1 MSQDKA
7 NKVVLWFEEITKDDL
22 PLAGGKGANLGELV
36 HAGIPVPPGFVVS
49 ASAYRRF
56 IKETGLLEKIN
67 KILENVDV
75 SDVKQL
81 EKVSEEIKK
90 MIVETP
96 MPKDIEEEIRKAYRE
111 LAKRV
116 GVKPEELRVAV
127 RSSATAEDLPDA
139 SFAGQQDTYLNVI
152 GEDSVVEHVKKCW
165 ASLFNARAIAYRISK
180 GIPHENVAMATVV
193 QKMVN
198 ADKAGVMFTLD
209 VRNGDRNK
217 ITIESSWGLG
227 EAVVGGKVTPDTF
240 IVDKNVVKELMDK
253 DPTEVSEE
261 DLKRMILEKHI
272 AKKEIAIVFDP
283 KKGGTVEVK
292 LPPEKAEAPS
302 LSDREVFALA
312 KMGVKVE
319 EHYGKPMDIEWAID
333 KEMEFPKNVF
343 MLQARP
349 ETVWSAREEVKVR
362 PEEEEEVEHVEAEV
376 LVRGLPASPG
386 IGIGTAKVLFD
397 PKKDADKFNE
407 GDVLVTKMT
416 DPDWVPLMRKA
427 SAIVTDEGGMTS
439 HAAIVSRE
447 LGIPAVVGTKEATKK
462 IKSGMT
468 VTVDGYRGVVYK
480 GKVKLGAE
488 KKEEKVEAGGFG
500 IPREELRYLYPATG
514 TKIYM
519 NLGEP
524 NAIDRYKDLPFDG
537 IGLMRIEFI
546 ITDWIGY
553 HPLYLIKEGKETF
566 FINKLADGIAKVAS
580 AIYPRPVV
588 VRFSD
593 FKSNEYRGLK
603 GGEEFEPEERNP
615 MLGWRGVSRYIHPK
629 YEPAFRLEVRA
640 IKKVREEYGLKNVWV
655 MLPFV
660 RTTWEVE
667 RVLKI
672 MEDEGLKR
680 SRDFKVWIMAEV
692 PSVVLLADQFSQL
705 VDGFS
710 IGSNDL
716 TQLVLG
722 ADRDSDLLARMG
734 YFDERDPAVLKAI
747 EMLIKTAHKYGRTVS
762 ICGQGPSVYPELVEF
777 LVKAGID
784 SISVN
789 PDAVVRTRY
798 MVAGIERKVMLNRL
812 AELEEKMKELLK
824 KE

>member
-1 MSQDKA
+1 MSNDKA
-7 NKVVLWFEEITKDDL
+7 SKIILWFEEITKDDL

-49 ASAYRRF
+49 STAYRRF
-56 IKETGLLEKIN
+56 IKETGLLDKIN
-67 KILENVDV
+67 EMLRGIDPNNVTELERRA
-75 SDVKQL
+75 
-81 EKVSEEIKK
+81 EEIKK
-90 MIVETP
+90 LILETP

-116 GVKPEELRVAV
+116 GVEPDKLRVAV

-165 ASLFNARAIAYRISK
+165 ASLFNARAIAYRVSK

-217 ITIESSWGLG
+217 ITIEASWGLG
-227 EAVVGGKVTPDTF
+227 EAVVGGKVTPDTY

-261 DLKRMILEKHI
+261 DLKRMIVEKHI

-283 KKGGTVEVK
+283 EKGGTKEIK
-292 LPPEKAEAPS
+292 LPPEKAEAPA
-302 LSDREVFALA
+302 LNDREIFALA

-319 EHYGKPMDIEWAID
+319 DHYGRPMDVEWAID
-333 KEMEFPKNVF
+333 ADMEFPKNVF
-343 MLQARP
+343 LLQARP

-362 PEEEEEVEHVEAEV
+362 PAEEEEVEQGEAEV

-462 IKSGMT
+462 IKSGMV

-488 KKEEKVEAGGFG
+488 KKEEEAKAEAVGFG
-500 IPREELRYLYPATG
+500 IPKEELRYLFPPTG

-524 NAIDRYKDLPFDG
+524 NAIDKYKDLPFDG

-553 HPLYLIKEGKETF
+553 HPLYLIKEGREAF
-566 FINKLADGIAKVAS
+566 YINKLAEGIAKVAS

-629 YEPAFRLEVRA
+629 FEPAFRLEVRA

-667 RVLKI
+667 KVLKI
-672 MEDEGLKR
+672 MEEEGLKR

-789 PDAVVRTRY
+789 PDAVIRTRY

-812 AELEEKMKELLK
+812 AELEEKLK
-824 KE
+824 K

>member
-1 MSQDKA
+1 MSQEKSS
-7 NKVVLWFEEITKDDL
+7 KVILWFEEIGKEDIN
-22 PLAGGKGANLGELV
+22 LAGGKGANLGELV
-36 HAGIPVPPGFVVS
+36 RAKIPVPPGFVVS
-49 ASAYRRF
+49 STAYRRF
-56 IKETGLLEKIN
+56 IKETGLLNKIN
-67 KILENVDV
+67 EMLSNIDV
-75 SDVKQL
+75 SDVKEL
-81 EKVSEEIKK
+81 EKKADEIKELILK
-90 MIVETP
+90 TP
-96 MPKDIEEEIRKAYRE
+96 MPKDIEEEIRRAYRE

-116 GVKPEELRVAV
+116 GVEPDKLRVAV

-139 SFAGQQDTYLNVI
+139 SFAGQQDTYLNVV
-152 GEDSVVEHVKKCW
+152 GEDSVVEHVKRCW

-198 ADKAGVMFTLD
+198 ARSAGVMFTLD
-209 VRNGDRNK
+209 VRNGDRSK
-217 ITIESSWGLG
+217 IVIESAWGLG

-240 IVDKNVVKELMDK
+240 VVNKEVVKKYLDV
-253 DPTEVSEE
+253 DPNQVDESV
-261 DLKRMILEKHI
+261 LKEAIVEKHI
-272 AKKEIAIVFDP
+272 SKKEIAIRFDWE
-283 KKGGTVEVK
+283 KGGTYEEV
-292 LPPEKAEAPS
+292 LPPEIAEKPS
-302 LSDREVFALA
+302 LEDKEIFALA
-312 KMGVKVE
+312 QMGIRVE
-319 EHYGKPMDIEWAID
+319 DHYGRPMDIEWALD
-333 KEMEFPKNVF
+333 ADMEFPKNVF
-343 MLQARP
+343 LLQARP

-362 PEEEEEVEHVEAEV
+362 PSEEEIEHAEAEV

-386 IGIGTAKVLFD
+386 IGIGVAKVLSD

-427 SAIVTDEGGMTS
+427 AAIVTDEGGMTS

-462 IKSGMT
+462 IQSGMT

-480 GKVKLGAE
+480 GKVRLGEE
-488 KKEEKVEAGGFG
+488 KKEAETGGVGFG
-500 IPREELRYLYPATG
+500 IPSEELRYLFPATG

-524 NAIDRYKDLPFDG
+524 NAIDKYKDLPFDG

-553 HPLYLIKEGKETF
+553 HPLYLIKEGKETY

-615 MLGWRGVSRYIHPK
+615 MLGWRGVSRYISPT
-629 YEPAFRLEVRA
+629 YEPAFRLELRA
-640 IKKVREEYGLKNVWV
+640 IKKVREEFGLKNVWV

-667 RVLKI
+667 KVLKI
-672 MEDEGLKR
+672 MESEGLQR
-680 SRDFKVWIMAEV
+680 NRDFKVWIMAEV
-692 PSVVLLADQFSQL
+692 PSVVLLADEFSKL

-747 EMLIKTAHKYGRTVS
+747 ETLIKTAHKYGKTVS

-798 MVAGIERKVMLNRL
+798 MVAGVERKVMLQRL
-812 AELEEKMKELLK
+812 AELEERLRRE
-824 KE
+824 

>member
-1 MSQDKA
+1 MAEDKA
-7 NKVVLWFEEITKDDL
+7 SKVILWFEEIGKDDI

-36 HAGIPVPPGFVVS
+36 RAGIPVPPGFVVS
-49 ASAYRRF
+49 STAYKRF
-56 IKETGLLEKIN
+56 VKETGILDKINEMLRGIDVSNVEALEK
-67 KILENVDV
+67 KA
-75 SDVKQL
+75 
-81 EKVSEEIKK
+81 EEIKK
-90 MIVETP
+90 LILETP
-96 MPKDIEEEIRKAYRE
+96 MPKDIEEAIRNAYRE
-111 LAKRV
+111 LAKKV
-116 GVKPEELRVAV
+116 GVDPNELRVAV

-152 GEDSVVEHVKKCW
+152 GEDAVVEHVKKCW
-165 ASLFNARAIAYRISK
+165 ASLFNARAIAYRVSK
-180 GIPHENVAMATVV
+180 KIPHENVAMATVV

-198 ADKAGVMFTLD
+198 AEKAGVMFTLD
-209 VRNGDRNK
+209 VRNGDTDK
-217 ITIESSWGLG
+217 ITIEASWGLG
-227 EAVVGGKVTPDTF
+227 EAVVGGKVTPDTY

-272 AKKEIAIVFDP
+272 AEKKIAIVFDP
-283 KKGGTVEVK
+283 EKGGTKEVE
-292 LPPEKAEAPS
+292 LPEEQAKAPA
-302 LSDREVFALA
+302 LNDREIFALA
-312 KMGVKVE
+312 KMGVRVE
-319 EHYGKPMDIEWAID
+319 DHYGRAMDIEWAID
-333 KEMEFPKNVF
+333 KDMKFPENVF

-349 ETVWSAREEVKVR
+349 ETVWSARKEVKVR

-386 IGIGTAKVLFD
+386 IGIGVAKVLSD

-462 IKSGMT
+462 IQSGMV

-480 GKVKLGAE
+480 GKVRLGGE
-488 KKEEKVEAGGFG
+488 KEEKKAEGGVG
-500 IPREELRYLYPATG
+500 GVGLPAEELRYLFPATG

-553 HPLYLIKEGKETF
+553 HPLYLIKEGKETY

-603 GGEEFEPEERNP
+603 GGEEFEPDERNP
-615 MLGWRGVSRYIHPK
+615 MLGWRGVSRYIRPK
-629 YEPAFRLEVRA
+629 YEPAFRLELRA
-640 IKKVREEYGLKNVWV
+640 IKKVREEFGLKNVWV

-667 RVLKI
+667 KVLNI
-672 MEDEGLKR
+672 MKEEGLER
-680 SRDFKVWIMAEV
+680 NRDFKVWIMAEV

-789 PDAVVRTRY
+789 PDAVIRTRY
-798 MVAGIERKVMLNRL
+798 MVAGVERKVMLQRL
-812 AELEEKMKELLK
+812 AELEERLK
-824 KE
+824 